1 MGFKINK
8 IVNAYK
14 GERGKQMKK
23 IKFKIRKM
31 LEKII
36 FISYLRRGYESF
48 TITENGVVTAIHF
61 YKV

>member
-1 MGFKINK
+1 
-8 IVNAYK
+8 
-14 GERGKQMKK
+14 MKK